1 MMNFI
6 ISGKNIEVT
15 DALKDRIEKKLS
27 KLERYIKLDTDVHVT
42 LSVEKISH
50 IIEVTIPFHGMILR
64 AEERSNDMY
73 SAIDLVVDTL
83 ERQIR
88 KFKTKIAKKE
98 KDVESLRYM
107 TYAPEEPEKEESE
120 ENGEFVI
127 AKTKKFPIKPMSVEE
142 AILQMNLL
150 GHNFFV
156 FLNQDTDKV
165 NVVYKRKDGAYGI
178 IEPEY

>member
-1 MMNFI
+1 MKKNFQ
-6 ISGKNIEVT
+6 
-15 DALKDRIEKKLS
+15 
-27 KLERYIKLDTDVHVT
+27 KLERYIKLNTDVHVT

-50 IIEVTIPFHGMILR
+50 IVEVTIPFHGMILR

-88 KFKTKIAKKE
+88 KFKTKIAKRA
-98 KDVESLRYM
+98 KDAESLRYM
-107 TYAPEEPEKEESE
+107 TFELEEPEKEVQE
-120 ENGEFVI
+120 ENSEFRI
-127 AKTKKFPIKPMSVEE
+127 AKTKRFPIKPMSVEE

-165 NVVYKRKDGAYGI
+165 NVVYRRNDGAYGL

>member
-1 MMNFI
+1 M
-6 ISGKNIEVT
+6 
-15 DALKDRIEKKLS
+15 
-27 KLERYIKLDTDVHVT
+27 
-42 LSVEKISH
+42 SVEKISH
-50 IIEVTIPFHGMILR
+50 IVEVTIPFHGMILR

-88 KFKTKIAKKE
+88 KFKTKIAKRA
-98 KDVESLRYM
+98 KDAESLRYM
-107 TYAPEEPEKEESE
+107 TFELEEPEKEVQE
-120 ENGEFVI
+120 ENSEFRI
-127 AKTKKFPIKPMSVEE
+127 AKTKRFPIKPMSVEE

-165 NVVYKRKDGAYGI
+165 NVVYRRNDGAYGL

>member
-27 KLERYIKLDTDVHVT
+27 KLERYVKMNTDVHVT
-42 LSVEKISH
+42 LSVEKIRH
-50 IIEVTIPFHGMILR
+50 IVEVTIPFYGMILR
-64 AEERSNDMY
+64 AEEASNDMY
-73 SAIDLVVDTL
+73 SAIDLVVDSL

-88 KFKTKIAKKE
+88 KFKTKIAKRA
-98 KDVESLRYM
+98 KDAESLRYM
-107 TYAPEEPEKEESE
+107 TFEEETQQEANQE
-120 ENGEFVI
+120 ENGEFKI
-127 AKTKKFPIKPMSVEE
+127 AKTKRFPIKPMSVDE

-150 GHNFFV
+150 GHSFFV

-165 NVVYKRKDGAYGI
+165 NVVYKRNDGAYGL